1 MKRLVEELIG
11 VGILF
16 IVLTILDVIQSN
28 EISWLLNAV
37 EAAVIVFVQFV
48 ISVIYNKR
56 KHDFSKRHPIPVGD
70 EDISLRINVK
80 DK

>member
-37 EAAVIVFVQFV
+37 EAAVIVSVQFV

-56 KHDFSKRHPIPVGD
+56 KQNG
-70 EDISLRINVK
+70 
-80 DK
+80 